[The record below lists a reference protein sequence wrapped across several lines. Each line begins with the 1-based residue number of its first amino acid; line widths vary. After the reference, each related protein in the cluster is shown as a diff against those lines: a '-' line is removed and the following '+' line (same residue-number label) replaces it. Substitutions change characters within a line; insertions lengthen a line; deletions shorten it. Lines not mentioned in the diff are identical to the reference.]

1 MINEE
6 TNAETLGGAAAPLVP
21 TAAIAST
28 DTATKLYDESQNSSS
43 TLGKRRPS
51 LRMMLSNPAHFVSFG
66 FGCGLIPFAP
76 GTFGALLGLF
86 LARWLHPAMGDP
98 MFFALLVLATVV
110 GIGAM
115 HVTGTALGEMD
126 HGAIVWDEV
135 IAMALIVALL
145 PGSMWQQAW
154 AFLLFRILDIRKP
167 GPVGWADR
175 NIGGAMGV
183 MLDDLIAAAIVLL
196 TFAVVAKVF

>member
-1 MINEE
+1 MINDE
-6 TNAETLGGAAAPLVP
+6 TNGGALGDTRTTSGAAAAFLTAEASIPLP
-21 TAAIAST
+21 TEL
-28 DTATKLYDESQNSSS
+28 TALS
-43 TLGKRRPS
+43 KRRPS
-51 LRMMLSNPAHFVSFG
+51 LRMMVSNPAHFVSFG
-66 FGCGLIPFAP
+66 FGTGLAPFAP
-76 GTFGALLGLF
+76 GTFGALLGLL
-86 LARWLHPAMGDP
+86 LARWLHPALGDP
-98 MFFALLVLATVV
+98 IFFALLALATVL

-115 HVTGTALGEMD
+115 HVTGSALGEMD

>member
-1 MINEE
+1 MTNDD
-6 TNAETLGGAAAPLVP
+6 TNADGLGSAA
-21 TAAIAST
+21 TASHVAHAVATADAST
-28 DTATKLYDESQNSSS
+28 VSQ
-43 TLGKRRPS
+43 TGAQVVVKRRPS

-86 LARWLHPAMGDP
+86 LARWLHPTLGDP
-98 MFFALLVLATVV
+98 IFFALLALATVV

-115 HVTGTALGEMD
+115 HVTGNALGEMD

-135 IAMALIVALL
+135 IAMAVIVALL

-196 TFAVVAKVF
+196 SFAVIAKVF

>member
-1 MINEE
+1 MNDH
-6 TNAETLGGAAAPLVP
+6 AELVATAKTKPSIRFMLRNPLH
-21 TAAIAST
+21 AI
-28 DTATKLYDESQNSSS
+28 
-43 TLGKRRPS
+43 
-51 LRMMLSNPAHFVSFG
+51 SFG
-66 FGCGLIPFAP
+66 FGVGLIPFAP

-86 LARWLHPAMGDP
+86 LARWLHPALGDEWY
-98 MFFALLVLATVV
+98 FALLAVATAV

-135 IAMALIVALL
+135 IAMGLIVALL
-145 PGSMWQQAW
+145 PGSLWQQAW

-175 NIGGAMGV
+175 NVGGAAGV
-183 MLDDLIAAAIVLL
+183 MLDDLIAAGLVLL
-196 TFAVVAKVF
+196 AFALFAKLF